1 MARQNMTVAATVA
14 TSPVLS
20 VGFVMPSPGAYT
32 LFYIYARTRAIVSP
46 MTEGVAMKFFL
57 TLIPWKISKMTA
69 EIVANLDFLAPAY
82 KKNGRNNCAITK
94 KSLTLHSNKD
104 DTYNLNNIT

>member
-20 VGFVMPSPGAYT
+20 VGFIMPTLSVYT
-32 LFYIYARTRAIVSP
+32 LYNIYARTRAIVSP
-46 MTEGVAMKFFL
+46 MTEGFAMIFFL

-69 EIVANLDFLAPAY
+69 EIASNLDFLAPAY
-82 KKNGRNNCAITK
+82 KKWQK
-94 KSLTLHSNKD
+94 
-104 DTYNLNNIT
+104 

>member
-14 TSPVLS
+14 TSPVLF
-20 VGFVMPSPGAYT
+20 VGFIMPTPGVYT
-32 LFYIYARTRAIVSP
+32 LSNIYARTRAIVSP
-46 MTEGVAMKFFL
+46 MTEGVAMNFFL

-82 KKNGRNNCAITK
+82 KKWQK
-94 KSLTLHSNKD
+94 
-104 DTYNLNNIT
+104 

>member
-1 MARQNMTVAATVA
+1 MTVAATVA

-20 VGFVMPSPGAYT
+20 VGFVMPTPGAYT

-69 EIVANLDFLAPAY
+69 QIASNLDFLAPAY
-82 KKNGRNNCAITK
+82 KKMAEIIAQLLK
-94 KSLTLHSNKD
+94 KVYLCIEIKTIH
-104 DTYNLNNIT
+104 TT

>member
-20 VGFVMPSPGAYT
+20 VGCIMPTPGVYT
-32 LFYIYARTRAIVSP
+32 LSNIYARTRAIVSP

-57 TLIPWKISKMTA
+57 TLKPWKISKMTT
-69 EIVANLDFLAPAY
+69 EIATNLDFLAPAY
-82 KKNGRNNCAITK
+82 KKWQK
-94 KSLTLHSNKD
+94 
-104 DTYNLNNIT
+104 